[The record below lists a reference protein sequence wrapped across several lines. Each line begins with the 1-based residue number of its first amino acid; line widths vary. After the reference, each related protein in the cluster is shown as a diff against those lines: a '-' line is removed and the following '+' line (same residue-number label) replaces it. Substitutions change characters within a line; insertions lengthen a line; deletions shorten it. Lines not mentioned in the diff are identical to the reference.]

1 MTRQTEGTRIDLL
14 GLTKAYA
21 GRPVLQQLELT
32 IAAGSFVAVIGRS
45 GCGKS
50 TLLRLI
56 SGLEQAS
63 AGGILI
69 DGQPLKGLN
78 RLARVMFQDGRLL
91 PWKNVI
97 NNVGLG
103 LKGNWKPRAEQVLK
117 QVGLLERSQEWTA
130 RLSGGQ
136 KQRVALAK
144 ALITQPKLL
153 LLDEPLGALDALTRV
168 EMQRLI
174 EGLWLDQGF
183 TTLLVTHD
191 VEEAVALADRILV
204 LEDGGVVRDIPIQL
218 PRPRHRGNPEFARL
232 AEDILEGIL
241 SGNNPP
247 QRSAIAPTL
256 SHPAL
261 EIELTA

>member
-174 EGLWLDQGF
+174 EGLCSIKASPHCSSP
-183 TTLLVTHD
+183 TMSKKPLLSPIASWSSKT
-191 VEEAVALADRILV
+191 VAL
-204 LEDGGVVRDIPIQL
+204 
-218 PRPRHRGNPEFARL
+218 
-232 AEDILEGIL
+232 
-241 SGNNPP
+241 
-247 QRSAIAPTL
+247 SAISPSSSL
-256 SHPAL
+256 GPAIAAIQSSPVWPKTSSKASSAATTHRSGL
-261 EIELTA
+261 RSPQPSAIQPLKSN